1 MRHLKGS
8 VSINP
13 HFWIDLYILNHQNQ
27 LYTIK
32 LHVVNLH
39 VVNLHL
45 EDLHLLITK
54 ILVKKNYKLGGYR
67 SIIKP

>member
-45 EDLHLLITK
+45 VNLHLEDLHLLITK
-54 ILVKKNYKLGGYR
+54 ILVKNYKLGV
-67 SIIKP
+67 